1 MINPKELNMN
11 KYLVWTPLV
20 GMMVLSLFACANE
33 GSSNSSSGALTLLE
47 ECENEKDIVGTAI
60 EAGAD
65 TLVAAVVCAE
75 LDDALS
81 EPNGPYTVF
90 GPTDDAFAELGLT
103 ADNVCEA
110 LPKEALT
117 EILLYHVAFGAFDAE
132 AALDEEEIET
142 LQGGDVEVEDEDG
155 MVFVNDAKV
164 VIPDVCTTNGIIH
177 VIDAVLIPG
186 SDDDDDDDSD
196 DGDDDDSDDGD
207 DDDSDDGD
215 DDDSDD
221 GDDDDSDDGDDDN
234 DDDDD
239 SDDDDDDDNDDDDDS
254 DDDDD
259 DDDSDDE

>member
-1 MINPKELNMN
+1 MN
-11 KYLVWTPLV
+11 KYLFWTPLV
-20 GMMVLSLFACANE
+20 GILSLSLVACATE
-33 GSSNSSSGALTLLE
+33 GSGNSSSGALSLLE
-47 ECENEKDIVGTAI
+47 DCENEKDIVGTAI
-60 EAGAD
+60 EAGAE

-75 LDDALS
+75 LVDALS

-90 GPTDDAFAELGLT
+90 GPTDAAFAELGLT
-103 ADNVCEA
+103 PDNVCEA
-110 LPKEALT
+110 LPKEALE
-117 EILLYHVAFGAFDAE
+117 EILLYHVALGAFDAE
-132 AALDEEEIET
+132 AALEEEEIET

-196 DGDDDDSDDGD
+196 DGDDDDSDD
-207 DDDSDDGD
+207 DDSDDGD

-221 GDDDDSDDGDDDN
+221 DD

-239 SDDDDDDDNDDDDDS
+239 SDDAD

-259 DDDSDDE
+259 DDDSDDDGDDE